1 MPRYPKQDF
10 QQNISF
16 KCTMEFRFALKLAME
31 KVGSRDLSTFIR
43 DHLTPAINE
52 HLSKDELRGLGELNS
67 PVRLKEALRAYFR
80 YNASRITEAISQML
94 NGNVPTTERR
104 AVELIKHLLASE
116 DHCSK
121 VAEDYKSP
129 VLLRAGITSVA
140 ADLTKL
146 IKLLNK
152 PWEQAT
158 YMSALR
164 IAAELPESL
173 SLDVGNGLDFL
184 NDESPSRAK
193 PYAQNR
199 GFQDVWER
207 VAKAVAEERKTE
219 AVLIHSLEYS
229 HCEDDTVF
237 ICVPEGQVSKMSW
250 FSIPRNTN
258 LFLSKLEA
266 EIGRPAQIRFL
277 RRDDLPF

>member
-31 KVGSRDLSTFIR
+31 KTSSRDLSTFIR
-43 DHLTPAINE
+43 DHLAPAINK
-52 HLSKDELRGLGELNS
+52 HLSEDELRGLGELNS

-94 NGNVPTTERR
+94 NDNIPTTERR
-104 AVELIKHLLASE
+104 AVELLKHLHAYE
-116 DHCSK
+116 DQCTK
-121 VAEDYKSP
+121 VAEDPKSP

-152 PWEQAT
+152 PWEQST
-158 YMSALR
+158 YMGALR

-184 NDESPSRAK
+184 NDEAPSRDK
-193 PYAQNR
+193 PYTKNR
-199 GFQDVWER
+199 GFKDAWKR

-219 AVLIHSLEYS
+219 AVLIHSLDYGF
-229 HCEDDTVF
+229 CDDDTFFVG
-237 ICVPEGQVSKMSW
+237 VPEGHESKIGWLS
-250 FSIPRNTN
+250 SPRNTN
-258 LFLSKLEA
+258 LFLSKLEL
-266 EIGRPAQIRFL
+266 EIGRPAQIRFQPSNQL
-277 RRDDLPF
+277 Y

>member
-31 KVGSRDLSTFIR
+31 KIGSRDLSTFIR

-52 HLSKDELRGLGELNS
+52 HLSEDELRSLAELNS

-80 YNASRITEAISQML
+80 YNASRITDAISIML
-94 NGNVPTTERR
+94 NGNIPTTERR
-104 AVELIKHLLASE
+104 AVELIKHLHAYE
-116 DHCSK
+116 DQCTK
-121 VAEDYKSP
+121 VAEDPKSP

-146 IKLLNK
+146 IKLLIK
-152 PWEQAT
+152 PWEQST

-184 NDESPSRAK
+184 NDDAPSSDK
-193 PYAQNR
+193 PYAKNR
-199 GFQDVWER
+199 GFKDVWKR

-219 AVLIHSLEYS
+219 AVLIHSLEYGFR
-229 HCEDDTVF
+229 EDDTFFVG
-237 ICVPEGQVSKMSW
+237 VPKGHESKIGWLS
-250 FSIPRNTN
+250 SPRNMN
-258 LFLSKLEA
+258 LFLSKLEL
-266 EIGRPAQIRFL
+266 EIGRPAHICFQP
-277 RRDDLPF
+277 DDQLY